1 MRIAILSGGDGWHV
15 RDLQRAAR
23 EIGHTAESVDFRSLS
38 ARVPGDTAVPEL
50 AGFDGVIVRTMPP
63 GSLEQVVFRMDV
75 LQALEARGVPVLNP
89 AKSLEICVDKYLAL
103 ERLHHERLPV
113 PETIVLQQADAAMEA
128 FERLGGDVV
137 VKPIFG
143 SEGRGLMRISDP
155 ELAWRAFRAIERT
168 DSALYLQRFVQHP
181 GWDLRV
187 FVLNG
192 RVIAAMKR
200 IARNDWRTNVAQG
213 ARAEPM
219 TPTAEQTDLA
229 LRACRAVGAI
239 AAGVDLLPG
248 PAGEWYV
255 VEVNAVPG
263 WKSLAPTTGVDVA
276 AQMIEAVCGRNR
288 DFVQR
293 STGMVSYTTTALHI
307 QTACMWE
314 VLARK
319 AGNVHP
325 GVRFRD
331 MTHLDFLF
339 SGMAI
344 APVLGRS
351 VGRPLGESI
360 LAAIRATRQVV
371 RCNTNLGIVLLLAPL
386 ATVPEHEDLAGGL
399 RRVLAATTVADSV
412 NAYEAIRLALPGG
425 LGEAKDQD
433 VADRPTLPFREV
445 MAMAAGHDSI
455 AAEYAN
461 GFATIFDSGVPMLAQ
476 ALQEFGRLEP
486 AIRQLQ
492 LRLLAMNGDTLIA
505 RKRGAEVSRE
515 TARRAGE
522 TLANGGAE
530 SPAYAEFDQWLR
542 ADGNAR
548 NPGTTA
554 DLITACLYVALRQ
567 RTLTVET
574 PW

>member
-1 MRIAILSGGDGWHV
+1 
-15 RDLQRAAR
+15 
-23 EIGHTAESVDFRSLS
+23 
-38 ARVPGDTAVPEL
+38 
-50 AGFDGVIVRTMPP
+50 
-63 GSLEQVVFRMDV
+63 
-75 LQALEARGVPVLNP
+75 
-89 AKSLEICVDKYLAL
+89 
-103 ERLHHERLPV
+103 
-113 PETIVLQQADAAMEA
+113 
-128 FERLGGDVV
+128 
-137 VKPIFG
+137 
-143 SEGRGLMRISDP
+143 
-155 ELAWRAFRAIERT
+155 
-168 DSALYLQRFVQHP
+168 
-181 GWDLRV
+181 
-187 FVLNG
+187 
-192 RVIAAMKR
+192 
-200 IARNDWRTNVAQG
+200 
-213 ARAEPM
+213 
-219 TPTAEQTDLA
+219 
-229 LRACRAVGAI
+229 
-239 AAGVDLLPG
+239 
-248 PAGEWYV
+248 
-255 VEVNAVPG
+255 
-263 WKSLAPTTGVDVA
+263 
-276 AQMIEAVCGRNR
+276 
-288 DFVQR
+288 
-293 STGMVSYTTTALHI
+293 
-307 QTACMWE
+307 MWE

-360 LAAIRATRQVV
+360 LAAIRVTRQVV

>member
-1 MRIAILSGGDGWHV
+1 M
-15 RDLQRAAR
+15 
-23 EIGHTAESVDFRSLS
+23 
-38 ARVPGDTAVPEL
+38 
-50 AGFDGVIVRTMPP
+50 
-63 GSLEQVVFRMDV
+63 
-75 LQALEARGVPVLNP
+75 
-89 AKSLEICVDKYLAL
+89 
-103 ERLHHERLPV
+103 
-113 PETIVLQQADAAMEA
+113 
-128 FERLGGDVV
+128 
-137 VKPIFG
+137 
-143 SEGRGLMRISDP
+143 
-155 ELAWRAFRAIERT
+155 
-168 DSALYLQRFVQHP
+168 
-181 GWDLRV
+181 
-187 FVLNG
+187 
-192 RVIAAMKR
+192 
-200 IARNDWRTNVAQG
+200 
-213 ARAEPM
+213 
-219 TPTAEQTDLA
+219 
-229 LRACRAVGAI
+229 
-239 AAGVDLLPG
+239 
-248 PAGEWYV
+248 
-255 VEVNAVPG
+255 
-263 WKSLAPTTGVDVA
+263 
-276 AQMIEAVCGRNR
+276 
-288 DFVQR
+288 
-293 STGMVSYTTTALHI
+293 
-307 QTACMWE
+307 
-314 VLARK
+314 
-319 AGNVHP
+319 
-325 GVRFRD
+325 
-331 MTHLDFLF
+331 
-339 SGMAI
+339 
-344 APVLGRS
+344 
-351 VGRPLGESI
+351 
-360 LAAIRATRQVV
+360 
-371 RCNTNLGIVLLLAPL
+371 
-386 ATVPEHEDLAGGL
+386 PEHEDLAGGL